1 MLNGLCP
8 ARLRNGAWLNKGG
21 TVLHAEVD
29 VETLKGHAVQLPIVG
44 MIVGTRV

>member
-8 ARLRNGAWLNKGG
+8 ARLRDGAWFDNDGA
-21 TVLHAEVD
+21 VLHAEVD
-29 VETLKGHAVQLPIVG
+29 VETLKGHAVQLPVVG